1 MKHVCWLIAIAAIV
15 LTGEVRA
22 QTPPDF
28 SGLWTLD
35 ASRSDSTGTYGTV
48 RFITQTAEEVN
59 MVVLQRERFYPE
71 ISVIP
76 WQLRIGRYG
85 PRRGG
90 ERSREPLVQARWDGD
105 ELIILKAPGE
115 TYSVLWMWRLGADG
129 NELVVESIDTG
140 MPSSF
145 DFKRSSIPRAY
156 APYRHVYVRVPT
168 TSSCA
173 DCPFQIDATG
183 LRSDLAAERG
193 VVLRLQS
200 ATNLSVACLEK
211 TCSVT
216 EIIGGRRR
224 DVRRLSAGRAATVSL
239 TTQSAIGV
247 PD

>member
-1 MKHVCWLIAIAAIV
+1 VV
-15 LTGEVRA
+15 NRNGEHRA
-22 QTPPDF
+22 GRRGAHSEP
-28 SGLWTLD
+28 
-35 ASRSDSTGTYGTV
+35 ASQSDE
-48 RFITQTAEEVN
+48 A
-59 MVVLQRERFYPE
+59 RFYR
-71 ISVIP
+71 
-76 WQLRIGRYG
+76 RIGRYG

-156 APYRHVYVRVPT
+156 APYRHIYVRVPT
-168 TSSCA
+168 TSSCS

-183 LRSDLAAERG
+183 LRSDLAAGRG
-193 VVLRLQS
+193 VVFSLQ
-200 ATNLSVACLEK
+200 TVEDLSVTCLEK

-216 EIIGGRRR
+216 EIIGGQRR
-224 DVRRLSAGRAATVSL
+224 DVRKLGAGRAATVSL
-239 TTQSAIGV
+239 RTQTAIGL
-247 PD
+247 PE